1 MKKKILIAVI
11 AVICLLSMVLAG
23 CSNIKIENVDE
34 DVIGVLQDA
43 IKNSETNYSTYYI
56 REKIN
61 SNPKNIATNERT
73 EYMLNVQA
81 DDKSIEGVNNTK
93 INFSI
98 KYTKGITE
106 STDTFIFGQSLPKNV
121 KAKSAQPNDYKW
133 YVFENYKVSKN
144 APVFTKDCNKIAF
157 EDTFNFRT
165 SYNDNGGRKNVNMS
179 DYTMSNVLARLKALT
194 KDDIKVA
201 EKGNVKQGKITTYVF
216 EVTNK
221 NHEYSKWGELKVLLY
236 TDKKETRVMSVSS
249 TNEEYTLDVMYQGP
263 KIDIPN
269 YDNFKESDNQITLTS
284 DRSDGLV
291 ALYDY
296 EDYKQTGYINA
307 VTPINPLDLAEFKI
321 EEGEGENKVTYSYKV
336 TTVESAVNWDYEYT
350 EIIIKLVYIDKDG
363 KEIEYSG
370 SENIPVKTRH
380 YLVQTKNIVKTKK
393 DLSSMIPLAAAVVAL
408 IALLVALMALFKIKK
423 QNKELTRQIKALSG
437 ETEEEIIIDAE
448 VEQTEQV
455 ETIQTNED
463 EIKETTEDNAEVK
476 TEAEKTEDNAEVKTE
491 AEKTEE

>member
-1 MKKKILIAVI
+1 
-11 AVICLLSMVLAG
+11 
-23 CSNIKIENVDE
+23 
-34 DVIGVLQDA
+34 
-43 IKNSETNYSTYYI
+43 
-56 REKIN
+56 
-61 SNPKNIATNERT
+61 
-73 EYMLNVQA
+73 
-81 DDKSIEGVNNTK
+81 
-93 INFSI
+93 
-98 KYTKGITE
+98 
-106 STDTFIFGQSLPKNV
+106 
-121 KAKSAQPNDYKW
+121 
-133 YVFENYKVSKN
+133 
-144 APVFTKDCNKIAF
+144 
-157 EDTFNFRT
+157 
-165 SYNDNGGRKNVNMS
+165 
-179 DYTMSNVLARLKALT
+179 
-194 KDDIKVA
+194 
-201 EKGNVKQGKITTYVF
+201 
-216 EVTNK
+216 
-221 NHEYSKWGELKVLLY
+221 
-236 TDKKETRVMSVSS
+236 
-249 TNEEYTLDVMYQGP
+249 MYQGP

-291 ALYDY
+291 ALYDHD
-296 EDYKQTGYINA
+296 DYKQTGYINA

-321 EEGEGENKVTYSYKV
+321 EEGEGENKVTFSYKV

-370 SENIPVKTRH
+370 SEITPVESGH

-437 ETEEEIIIDAE
+437 DTEEEIIIDAE

-463 EIKETTEDNAEVK
+463 EIKETTEDNAEVN
-476 TEAEKTEDNAEVKTE
+476 TEAEKTEDNAEVNTE

>member
-221 NHEYSKWGELKVLLY
+221 DHEYSKWGELKVMLY
-236 TDKKETRVMSVSS
+236 TDKKVTRVMSVTSV
-249 TNEEYTLDVMYQGP
+249 NEMYTLDVMYQGP

-269 YDNFKESDNQITLTS
+269 YDNFSESDNQITLTS

-291 ALYDY
+291 ALYKKEKEADNNIAF
-296 EDYKQTGYINA
+296 KC
-307 VTPINPLDLAEFKI
+307 VINPIELAEY
-321 EEGEGENKVTYSYKV
+321 ELTEGEGDNKVTYTYKV
-336 TTVESAVNWDYEYT
+336 TTVESAVNWGYEYT
-350 EIIIKLVYIDKDG
+350 EIVVEKYEITDEQGNKIDEISGHFFIKT
-363 KEIEYSG
+363 S
-370 SENIPVKTRH
+370 
-380 YLVQTKNIVKTKK
+380 NIVKTQK
-393 DLSSMIPLAAAVVAL
+393 DMTSLIPIAAAVVAV
-408 IALLVALMALFKIKK
+408 IALLIALMALFKIKK
-423 QNKELTRQIKALSG
+423 QNKELTAQIKAITG
-437 ETEEEIIIDAE
+437 ETDEENAETETAEGVNDVEDGNLAEVSDEAQVSEENTDKDAE
-448 VEQTEQV
+448 
-455 ETIQTNED
+455 
-463 EIKETTEDNAEVK
+463 
-476 TEAEKTEDNAEVKTE
+476 
-491 AEKTEE
+491 EKTEE

>member
-56 REKIN
+56 REKFN

-121 KAKSAQPNDYKW
+121 KAKSAQPTDYKW
-133 YVFENYKVSKN
+133 YRFENYKVSKN
-144 APVFTKDCNKIAF
+144 APVFTKNCDKIAF

-165 SYNDNGGRKNVNMS
+165 TYNDNGGKDNVNMR
-179 DYTMSNVLARLKALT
+179 DYTMTSALSKLKLLT
-194 KDDIKVA
+194 KDDIKVS
-201 EKGNVKQGKITTYVF
+201 EKGNTKQGKITTYVF

-370 SENIPVKTRH
+370 SENIPTGH

-437 ETEEEIIIDAE
+437 DTEEEIIIDAE

-463 EIKETTEDNAEVK
+463 EIKEITEDNAEVK
-476 TEAEKTEDNAEVKTE
+476 TEAEKTEDNAEVNTE